1 MIKQHYL
8 QELNI
13 AHTCGRRLH
22 SNMADVRKIQS
33 WLTLYAIHKPD
44 AGTATAIDGIF
55 GPATERAVR
64 NYQAGNGLPL
74 TGVVDR
80 ALFRYMSRPLADAF
94 GFAATGSTLREK
106 IISTAKAHLLAAP
119 FELAIDGETN
129 SGPWVRS
136 YMDGNEGNEWLWC
149 MGFVQSV
156 IDQSAAQ
163 DGKNLRNLM
172 PLTYLC
178 DVLGQYARDNYRLV
192 NGSDILKNPSL
203 VIPGDIFLLRG
214 KGFHWYHTGL
224 VIAVH
229 EGSFETIEGN
239 TNNDGS
245 SNGNG
250 VYRRVR
256 GMGSGVD
263 VVVMEE

>member
-8 QELNI
+8 KEQSI
-13 AHTCGRRLH
+13 THTCGRGLH
-22 SNMADVRKIQS
+22 NDAADVKKVQC
-33 WLTLYAIHKPD
+33 WLTLYAMRKPD

-64 NYQAGNGLPL
+64 NYQAGNGMPL
-74 TGVVDR
+74 TGVVDQ

-106 IISTAKAHLLAAP
+106 ITGTAKAHLHASP
-119 FELAIDGETN
+119 FELVIGGQTN

-136 YMDGNEGNEWLWC
+136 YMDGNEGSEWLWC
-149 MGFVQSV
+149 MGFVQTV
-156 IDQSAAQ
+156 IDQATAQ
-163 DGKNLRNLM
+163 DGKDFRSLM

-178 DVLGQYARDNYRLV
+178 DVLGQYARDNHRLIT
-192 NGSDILKNPSL
+192 GSDILKNPSL
-203 VIPGDIFLLRG
+203 VSPGDIFLLRRA
-214 KGFHWYHTGL
+214 GFHWYHTGL

-229 EGSFETIEGN
+229 EGSLETIEGN

-245 SNGNG
+245 GNGNG

-256 GMGSGVD
+256 GVGNGID

>member
-8 QELNI
+8 QELSI
-13 AHTCGRRLH
+13 AHTCGRGLH
-22 SNMADVRKIQS
+22 SNAADVKKVQS
-33 WLTLYAIHKPD
+33 WLTLYAMRKPD

-74 TGVVDR
+74 TGVVDQ
-80 ALFRYMSRPLADAF
+80 ALFRHMSRPLADAF

-106 IISTAKAHLLAAP
+106 IIGTAKAHLQASP
-119 FELAIDGETN
+119 FELAIGGQTN

-136 YMDGNEGNEWLWC
+136 YMDGNEGSEWLWC

-156 IDQSAAQ
+156 IAQAAAQ
-163 DGKNLRNLM
+163 EGKDLRSLM

-178 DVLGQYARDNYRLV
+178 DVLAQYARDKRRLIS
-192 NGSDILKNPSL
+192 GSDILKNPSL
-203 VIPGDIFLLRG
+203 VIPGDIFLLRST
-214 KGFHWYHTGL
+214 GFHWYHTGV

-229 EGSFETIEGN
+229 EGVLETIEGN

-256 GMGSGVD
+256 GVGNGID
-263 VVVMEE
+263 VVMIEG